1 MIKFKKNKKNKKN
14 KKAFSFMEL
23 LTTIII
29 IGIIISTATVSFTK
43 IRENSRDTKRIADVK
58 QIQSA
63 LELYYSDNGEY
74 PETLGSSIVSGNK
87 IYLEKVPEAVTPA
100 DGDCS
105 EEENSYS
112 YSTSDENNNYY
123 YLNFCLGKEVDDYK
137 AGKKIAVSGDIL
149 EPIDLCGQDFKDER
163 DNKYY
168 STVRI
173 GDQCWMAENLNIGTK
188 LYFDYYEFN
197 TSTDNSIIE
206 KYCYNSLESNC
217 DTYGGMYQWNEAMN
231 YITTEG
237 AQGICPDGWHIPSLD
252 DWTTLTTYIGS
263 SYKCDESPYYIAKAF
278 ASNYDW
284 TLSEEFSCIVGNN
297 LSTNNYSG
305 FNALPTGVIRSLD
318 IGGESVYIKES
329 AGFWSSTN
337 KNGIT
342 YIYPMNYRTSYFG
355 SQEVEGDLAIQLALS
370 IRCIKD

>member
-29 IGIIISTATVSFTK
+29 IGIIISTATISFTK
-43 IRENSRDTKRIADVK
+43 IRENSRDTKRIADIK

-63 LELYYSDNGEY
+63 LELYYSDNGKY
-74 PETLGSSIVSGNK
+74 PETLGTSISSGTK
-87 IYLEKVPEAVTPA
+87 IYLEKVPESVTPA

-173 GDQCWMAENLNIGTK
+173 GDQCWMAENLNIGTRI
-188 LYFDYYEFN
+188 DGVT
-197 TSTDNSIIE
+197 TSTDNDIIE
-206 KYCYNSLESNC
+206 KYCYGNLESNC
-217 DTYGGMYQWNEAMN
+217 DIYGGLYQWDETVQYEYEEVN
-231 YITTEG
+231 IK
-237 AQGICPDGWHIPSLD
+237 GICPDGWHVPSD
-252 DWTTLTTYIGS
+252 AEWTVLTDHIKSNPNYLCNGNQS
-263 SYKCDESPYYIAKAF
+263 YIAKAL
-278 ASNYDW
+278 ASSYDW
-284 TLSEEFSCIVGNN
+284 NTHIDDCAIGNN
-297 LSTNNYSG
+297 LLTNNATG
-305 FNALPTGVIRSLD
+305 FNALPADYRYFTDGGFHSLPTRS
-318 IGGESVYIKES
+318 IAY
-329 AGFWSSTN
+329 FWSSSPSNPYAHSRRLSYNSPEVHPSTD
-337 KNGIT
+337 
-342 YIYPMNYRTSYFG
+342 YRAYGFS
-355 SQEVEGDLAIQLALS
+355 V
-370 IRCIKD
+370 RCIKD